1 MKFSQL
7 YWQCRRGN
15 LELDLLLK
23 NYLENRYSNAS
34 EVEREQF
41 AELLKLDDEDL
52 LPAFLQFQKLTLGDC
67 KFF

>member
-23 NYLENRYSNAS
+23 NYLDKHYHNANELEKQQFS
-34 EVEREQF
+34 ELV
-41 AELLKLDDEDL
+41 KLDDEEL
-52 LPAFLQFQKLTLGDC
+52 LPAFLAFQQQL
-67 KFF
+67 F

>member
-23 NYLENRYSNAS
+23 NYLENHYPNAS
-34 EVEREQF
+34 DSEREQF

-52 LPAFLQFQKLTLGDC
+52 FPAFLEFQTHAH
-67 KFF
+67 

>member
-23 NYLENRYSNAS
+23 NYLEKRYSQAN
-34 EVEREQF
+34 EEERRQF
-41 AELLKLDDEDL
+41 ADLLKLDDDEL
-52 LPAFLQFQKLTLGDC
+52 LPAFL
-67 KFF
+67 KFTSSKI

>member
-23 NYLENRYSNAS
+23 KYIENDYPNADES
-34 EVEREQF
+34 ERKKF
-41 AELLKLDDEDL
+41 IELLKLDDNEL
-52 LPAFLQFQKLTLGDC
+52 FLAFVSFRKN
-67 KFF
+67 

>member
-23 NYLENRYSNAS
+23 NYLENRYLHAS
-34 EVEREQF
+34 ESEREQF
-41 AELLKLDDEDL
+41 AELLKLDDEEL
-52 LPAFLQFQKLTLGDC
+52 FPAFLEFQTHAQ
-67 KFF
+67 